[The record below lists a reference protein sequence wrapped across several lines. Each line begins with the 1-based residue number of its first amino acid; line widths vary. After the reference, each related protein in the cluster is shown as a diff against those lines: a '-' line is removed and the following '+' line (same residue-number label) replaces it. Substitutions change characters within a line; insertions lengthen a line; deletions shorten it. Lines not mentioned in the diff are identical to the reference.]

1 MLFIDRGDI
10 QWQYPNRVGNIEKCR
25 TFYCRLTL
33 PNRDFNETWHLHTC
47 RQHQSTY
54 LHSTDT
60 RNKWMK
66 ELNNFY
72 GKNHS
77 KGKKKNEGGDAI
89 QRAPDCPLFVP
100 LETISIICH
109 SQSST
114 PSVSCP
120 LGDTVVDLNFFF
132 STESSRDNFF
142 LCCPLLV
149 AVPHSENFSI
159 I

>member
-1 MLFIDRGDI
+1 
-10 QWQYPNRVGNIEKCR
+10 
-25 TFYCRLTL
+25 
-33 PNRDFNETWHLHTC
+33 
-47 RQHQSTY
+47 
-54 LHSTDT
+54 
-60 RNKWMK
+60 MK

-142 LCCPLLV
+142 FV
-149 AVPHSENFSI
+149 FSAARRRSSFGEFLNYLKNKVLKKKI

>member
-66 ELNNFY
+66 ELNNFLR
-72 GKNHS
+72 KKS
-77 KGKKKNEGGDAI
+77 FKGKKNRRGGDAI

-142 LCCPLLV
+142 FVLSAARRRSSLG
-149 AVPHSENFSI
+149 
-159 I
+159 